1 MRKPASKAYIET
13 TTWNKDLNKGDK
25 LEGVYKSKEVFEGKF
40 GETAKYVIVNDN
52 GNFGVFS
59 SASLDRQFKNIPE
72 GSYVWIEYDGE
83 VTSKNGRPV
92 KSYIVEYDDEYAGQ
106 SLFQKIVTCYTFS
119 EYTD

>member
-13 TTWNKDLNKGDK
+13 TTWNKDLSKGDT
-25 LEGVYKSKEVFEGKF
+25 LEGGYVSKEVFQGKF
-40 GETAKYVIVNDN
+40 GESIKYVIKNDE

-83 VTSKNGRPV
+83 VISKNGRPV
-92 KSYIVEYDDEYAGQ
+92 KQYNVDFDDEYEG
-106 SLFQKIVTCYTFS
+106 
-119 EYTD
+119 

>member
-13 TTWNKDLNKGDK
+13 TTWNKDLSKGDT
-25 LEGVYKSKEVFEGKF
+25 LEGVYVSKEVFQGKF
-40 GETAKYVIVNDN
+40 GESIKYVIKNDD

-83 VTSKNGRPV
+83 VISKNGRPV
-92 KSYIVEYDDEYAGQ
+92 KQYNVDFDDEYEG
-106 SLFQKIVTCYTFS
+106 
-119 EYTD
+119 